1 MMVTKEDV
9 QEIAALARLRLT
21 EEEVVHYQHDLNRI
35 LDYMAQLNAVDTDG
49 IEPMTH
55 IQDWGNVL
63 REDVHLRRITHE
75 EALKNAPDA
84 DADYFRVPKV
94 IE

>member
-1 MMVTKEDV
+1 MVTKEDV

>member
-1 MMVTKEDV
+1 MVTKEDV
-9 QEIAALARLRLT
+9 QEIAALARLRLS

>member
-1 MMVTKEDV
+1 MVTKEDV

-63 REDVHLRRITHE
+63 REDVHLRRITRE

>member
-1 MMVTKEDV
+1 MVTQKDV
-9 QEIAALARLRLT
+9 QEMASLARLRLT
-21 EEEVVHYQHDLNRI
+21 EQEVQHYQHDLNRI
-35 LDYMAQLNAVDTDG
+35 LAYMDQLNEVDTTG

-55 IQDWGNVL
+55 LQDWGNVL
-63 REDVHLRRITHE
+63 REDVYLNRITHE
-75 EALKNAPDA
+75 DALKNAPDA